1 MSDAVLVA
9 IIAACVTIVG
19 TLSPII
25 TVWLTGRQRAHE
37 RAEDYVRQDER
48 AKRVEQVAG
57 ALAANNKAVAGRMAD
72 QSEAIEHVRQLV
84 NSDMDRSLTEQR
96 DARRAQVITLRELVA
111 LRERN
116 GESPSAETLETIQ
129 ALESRIAELSS
140 ELNDRAH
147 RVAVVDTSSDR
158 LTDRDKGMR

>member
-25 TVWLTGRQRAHE
+25 TVWLTGRQRASE

-48 AKRVEQVAG
+48 AKRVEAVAG
-57 ALAANNKAVAGRMAD
+57 ALVADNKVVAGRMAD
-72 QSEAIEHVRQLV
+72 QSAAIEHVRQLV

-96 DARRAQVITLRELVA
+96 DARRAQVITLRELTA

-116 GESPSAETLETIQ
+116 GQPPSTETLETIT
-129 ALESRIAELSS
+129 ALERRIAELSD
-140 ELNDRAH
+140 ELDNRA
-147 RVAVVDTSSDR
+147 RQVAVVDNSATA
-158 LTDRDKGMR
+158 